1 MSLERG
7 LIDALRAALL
17 LGLALAAMPLLR
29 GASAATRR
37 LVMALA
43 LGGALVLP
51 AVSALAPAW
60 RVGARPSF
68 AVPFGEPFREPL
80 IEGDAALAASPRGG
94 ASTSAPT
101 AAPGRAIDPAS

>member
-1 MSLERG
+1 MSLEHG
-7 LIDALRAALL
+7 LVDAVRVALL

-60 RVGARPSF
+60 RVGAHRF
-68 AVPFGEPFREPL
+68 C
-80 IEGDAALAASPRGG
+80 
-94 ASTSAPT
+94 
-101 AAPGRAIDPAS
+101 AIRVLRKRNKNNISSKGFINTI